1 MPIKE
6 HLLRWALN
14 RGTVLIIIRRLFLNS
29 LFLKLVVIRRG
40 LSIFSKCDFFRHV
53 GGMNL
58 FHRSSLKDIIRICD
72 SLLFACILF
81 LDLFES
87 GVVILRF
94 EGICQLSI
102 CDMKGSVTL
111 GAVGR
116 ALYVVSLHVVTLS
129 LYCWWLTH
137 SSFIWQKWKLFL
149 RVGKLFLRV
158 GILFLGVGILII
170 IRIIIRLIQLFF
182 LHFVWLL
189 KQLLVLVNYLLTILK
204 IIPITFEYIGLIYT
218 TIESRW

>member
-14 RGTVLIIIRRLFLNS
+14 RGTVLIIIRRLFLHF

-58 FHRSSLKDIIRICD
+58 FHRSSLKDIIRVCD
-72 SLLFACILF
+72 SLLFVCILF

-87 GVVILRF
+87 GVVILRL
-94 EGICQLSI
+94 EGIRQLSI
-102 CDMKGSVTL
+102 CHMHGSVTL

-116 ALYVVSLHVVTLS
+116 SLYVISLHVVPLS
-129 LYCWWLTH
+129 LYHWGLAI
-137 SSFIWQKWKLFL
+137 SSFIWLKWKLFL
-149 RVGKLFLRV
+149 LVG
-158 GILFLGVGILII
+158 
-170 IRIIIRLIQLFF
+170 
-182 LHFVWLL
+182 
-189 KQLLVLVNYLLTILK
+189 
-204 IIPITFEYIGLIYT
+204 
-218 TIESRW
+218 